1 MAKLLSALPVGS
13 IVKSANTKYNGTA
26 IRFIVGHQ
34 DTTNSRTKLVTEKII
49 TLKCFDAKEASN
61 SDFNRQRYGYNR
73 YSLSNIDQ
81 WLNSAAASWYSAR
94 HSADAAPTNENVWS
108 NYNEY
113 DTEAGFLTNFEADF
127 RAAILDTTIRVALNT
142 ETDGGGY
149 EDITRKVYLL
159 SNTEVGLANENSVA
173 EGTVWSYFNSAT
185 RRQCMPTAE
194 AVSKSEYT
202 SSSLTSSS
210 NWYWWLRTP
219 NAADSTRARNVYT
232 DGSLNVN
239 RAYIGDHGVRPAL
252 ELAST
257 NLVSDST
264 DTDGAY
270 ILQWNQPP
278 TDPSSISY
286 GTPQAGNSLTITT
299 GGSSDPEGDAISYVW
314 ERRTDSGIYT
324 QIGITTTKSIT
335 DTVPTS
341 GSTYQVRV
349 KAVDTNGLESGYCTG
364 SAKTI
369 SYNTAPVIS
378 GSDTN
383 VGAKTDPFSHSYTVT
398 DAQASSQTLTV
409 VETLTNGS
417 ETITLRT
424 FTATSGVTNTVD
436 LTDVWL
442 KLIAGTHVLTITASD
457 GAGGTVT
464 RKITFSRTVSR
475 IAAARAFSTDAM
487 VQKVFISLYPS
498 ERPADSTLYLEV
510 TNNPFDASP
519 VWEEITSKVNS
530 LVHVFSNTTAANG
543 YGLGYR
549 FYILKGDEEIEVT
562 QATIR
567 FA

>member
-1 MAKLLSALPVGS
+1 MAKLLSALPVGA

-26 IRFIVGHQ
+26 IRFIVGHH
-34 DTTNSRTKLVTEKII
+34 DTANGRTKLVTEKII

-61 SDFNRQRYGYNR
+61 SNSNRANYGNNR
-73 YSLSNIDQ
+73 YSVSNIDQ
-81 WLNSAAASWYSAR
+81 WLNSAASSWYSAR
-94 HSADAAPTNENVWS
+94 HSADAAPTNANVWY
-108 NYNEY
+108 NHNEY

-127 RAAILDTTIRVALNT
+127 RAAILDSVMRVAKNT
-142 ETDGGGY
+142 VTDGGGY

-185 RRQCMPTAE
+185 RRQCKPTAE

-202 SSSLTSSS
+202 DSNLTSSS

-219 NAADSTRARNVYT
+219 YATNSHLTRIVNT
-232 DGSLNVN
+232 NGSLYYYE
-239 RAYIGDHGVRPAL
+239 AYTGAIGVRPAL
-252 ELAST
+252 ELEST

-314 ERRTDSGIYT
+314 ERRTDSGVYT
-324 QIGITTTKSIT
+324 QIGITTTKSII

-341 GSTYQVRV
+341 GTTYQVRV
-349 KAVDTNGLESGYCTG
+349 KAVDANGLESGYCTG

-383 VGAKTDPFSHSYTVT
+383 VGAKTDPFSYSYTVT

-417 ETITLRT
+417 ETITLRSY
-424 FTATSGVTNTVD
+424 TATSGATNTID

-457 GAGGTVT
+457 GAGGTAT

-487 VQKVFISLYPS
+487 VEKVFISLYPS
-498 ERPADSTLYLEV
+498 DRPEDSTLHLEV
-510 TNNPFDASP
+510 TNNPFDDSP

-530 LVHVFSNTTAANG
+530 LVHFFSNTTAANG